1 VATIDNNIYPYY
13 NGYTISDTPSQK
25 EYMTNFTEFFNN
37 VQVITALTIIAIALY
52 YLAFERHPHKR

>member
-1 VATIDNNIYPYY
+1 MAAIDNDIYTHY
-13 NGYTISDTPSQK
+13 NSITSSNTPSNK
-25 EYMTNFTEFFNN
+25 THMTNLTEFFNS

>member
-1 VATIDNNIYPYY
+1 MAAIDNNIYSHY
-13 NGYTISDTPSQK
+13 NGLTSSNTPSYK
-25 EYMTNFTEFFNN
+25 THMTNFTEFFNS